1 MFNLQMSGTSSEP
14 DLPVDERSPLLRG
27 PGEVRTLMRA
37 CPWDRTALGTPD
49 DWPASLSAV
58 VRVML
63 TSRFAMWMA
72 WGPDLTFLC
81 NDAYLPTVGLK
92 RDWVIGSRSDKVWAE
107 IWPDIGP
114 RIQHV
119 LATGEATWDEALL
132 LYLERSGFTEE
143 TYHTFSYSPLAD
155 DDGCDQPACC
165 ALWPR

>member
-1 MFNLQMSGTSSEP
+1 
-14 DLPVDERSPLLRG
+14 
-27 PGEVRTLMRA
+27 MRA
-37 CPWDRTALGTPD
+37 CPWDLTPLGTPD
-49 DWPASLSAV
+49 NWPASLRAI

-72 WGPDLTFLC
+72 WGCDLTFLC

-92 RDWVIGSRSDKVWAE
+92 RDWVIGSRSDMVWAE

-132 LYLERSGFTEE
+132 LYLERSGFSEE
-143 TYHTFSYSPLAD
+143 TYHTFSYLPTTPVRP
-155 DDGCDQPACC
+155 PACC
-165 ALWPR
+165 ALSPRSLSGSSASAS